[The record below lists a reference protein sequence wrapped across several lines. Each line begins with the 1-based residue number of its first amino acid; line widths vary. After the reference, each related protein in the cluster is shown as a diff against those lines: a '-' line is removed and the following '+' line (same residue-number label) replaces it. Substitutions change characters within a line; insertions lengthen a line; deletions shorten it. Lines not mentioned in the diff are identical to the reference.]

1 MQCCAT
7 RIAFAIA
14 TKLSFFVCVF
24 QKQYI
29 FVYRALLE
37 IAQFGVTEIKASKL
51 KATLEKLRQV
61 ENGLEKSKMEEE
73 FDVSKSN
80 DFYIF

>member
-1 MQCCAT
+1 MT
-7 RIAFAIA
+7 VSDFYF
-14 TKLSFFVCVF
+14 TF

-37 IAQFGVTEIKASKL
+37 IAQFGNTDIKASKL

-61 ENGLEKSKMEEE
+61 ENGKEKSKMEEE
-73 FDVSKSN
+73 FDVSKFVIIN
-80 DFYIF
+80 F